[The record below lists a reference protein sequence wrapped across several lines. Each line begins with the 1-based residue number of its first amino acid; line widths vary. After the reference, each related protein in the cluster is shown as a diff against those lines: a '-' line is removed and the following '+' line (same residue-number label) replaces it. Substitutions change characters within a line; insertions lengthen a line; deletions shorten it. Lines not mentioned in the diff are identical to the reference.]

1 MSILHT
7 VKSSPFQ
14 TFALQ
19 QCLMLLNEQDSLLLI
34 EDAVIA
40 TQSKIPQ
47 FEKLKQLSE
56 QGRLLVLSADLEARG
71 IESSIGKKCTYSD
84 FVDLVVK
91 HKSQMTW

>member
-19 QCLMLLNEQDSLLLI
+19 QCLMLINEQDNLLLI

-40 TQSKIPQ
+40 AHAKHSQ

-56 QGRLLVLSADLEARG
+56 QGRLRVLSADLEARG
-71 IESSIGKKCTYSD
+71 ISNSIGEQCSYVQ
-84 FVDLVVK
+84 FVELVAT
-91 HKSQMTW
+91 HQSQMAW